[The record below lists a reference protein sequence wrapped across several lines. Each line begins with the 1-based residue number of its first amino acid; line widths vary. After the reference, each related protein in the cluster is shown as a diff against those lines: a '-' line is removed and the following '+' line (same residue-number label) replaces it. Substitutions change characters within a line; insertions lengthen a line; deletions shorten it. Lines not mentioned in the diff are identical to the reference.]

1 VWVAVALEPIDRLMA
16 AAKRGHYAVGY
27 FESWGLESL
36 QGVIDAAEQTR
47 SPTVIGFNGEFLSQ
61 RAGASINDLQT
72 YAAMGIAAAM
82 QAKVPCGFIF
92 NECADDTWVER
103 AISAGFNLVMPAD
116 PAAEPDDYRRRVA
129 RLAAKAHAHGVAIEA
144 EVDELPCKGH
154 EGATSDPEILAT
166 FVSATGVD
174 LLAVSVGNE
183 HIKLSGRAPLD
194 LRRLE
199 AIQQRVHIPLVLHGG
214 TGIEDNSLR
223 EAIRLGVRKVNFGT
237 YVKQRYLQAIR
248 RALASEEQN
257 PHALLG
263 NGSETDVMVIGR
275 AAVRDA
281 VLERIETLGCCGK
294 A

>member
-1 VWVAVALEPIDRLMA
+1 
-16 AAKRGHYAVGY
+16 
-27 FESWGLESL
+27 
-36 QGVIDAAEQTR
+36 
-47 SPTVIGFNGEFLSQ
+47 
-61 RAGASINDLQT
+61 
-72 YAAMGIAAAM
+72 
-82 QAKVPCGFIF
+82 
-92 NECADDTWVER
+92 
-103 AISAGFNLVMPAD
+103 
-116 PAAEPDDYRRRVA
+116 
-129 RLAAKAHAHGVAIEA
+129 
-144 EVDELPCKGH
+144 
-154 EGATSDPEILAT
+154 
-166 FVSATGVD
+166 
-174 LLAVSVGNE
+174 VSVGNE